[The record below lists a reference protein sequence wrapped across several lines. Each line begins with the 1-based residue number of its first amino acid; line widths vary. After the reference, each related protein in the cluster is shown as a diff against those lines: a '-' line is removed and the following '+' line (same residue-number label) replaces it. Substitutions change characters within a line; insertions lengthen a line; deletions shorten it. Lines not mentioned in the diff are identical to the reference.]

1 MNFLCRMRRNKSL
14 KTIRKGKRKNI
25 EEKFLTIFAFNELR
39 QFMKLPPN
47 KFARQK
53 PEREWKC
60 EKKKG
65 KWKSRICTGRE
76 IPYICVFALSSNGKL
91 VASMRNMIRKRRK
104 ENLSQIGFVT
114 KKPPK
119 KDGDEKL
126 NGSPEIGAP

>member
-60 EKKKG
+60 EKKKENEKAESAQEEKYRVFVFSHCPRMENSSQVWEIWLG
-65 KWKSRICTGRE
+65 KGEKKI
-76 IPYICVFALSSNGKL
+76 YHKL
-91 VASMRNMIRKRRK
+91 VSSRRSHRKKTEMKSWMGRQK
-104 ENLSQIGFVT
+104 
-114 KKPPK
+114 
-119 KDGDEKL
+119 
-126 NGSPEIGAP
+126 